1 MTNKIRKVI
10 LLITTILFACH
21 LQVAGKEFFV
31 SEQSIP
37 DFKFIFDKLSQNRI
51 TYNRYN
57 DSIFSI
63 HNHDEWLRFFMTRS
77 QKNHKIYNENEK
89 LLNSIAD
96 YFETDM
102 ADTTKETILPD
113 AAYDSLDKN
122 FFHNY
127 AYALTDPF
135 ITNRV
140 TDILI
145 RNFRKRPERNYE
157 FLRAMS
163 WKGASYYQIWRLNR
177 DNETLKKAYDC
188 IAYVADSAHCHT
200 PEELGLY
207 GYALQNLCLSA
218 WTLNHIQPL
227 KKLQERY
234 EKLEELARNH
244 TADELE
250 VPEKRRQLWINSL
263 KNRDLEI
270 VRGIYLTNP
279 DLIEK
284 EEGDALVKRVLS
296 QYPDTVGLSTT
307 SKLNLIVMKLRMG
320 EIRTRT
326 ALKEAKEIYETS
338 IKPLTRQK
346 ILGEGAFNSL
356 MNHYPNLAFIVDT
369 ARVSVKYK
377 KKCVRMFCED
387 IIRMFRHR
395 KDQQNS
401 TQYNQTLEHVST
413 YPRLIKYL
421 SDEERIGFVMELNVA
436 TQVTTYAHSTHVAR
450 LAEAMMKAII
460 RHQRE
465 LLVGKLGITSKWQV
479 RLHQRQLINF
489 ITRAALCHDIGKNS
503 IVSVVNNDYR
513 QLCDEERRIIRM
525 HPRMGL
531 KYLKISQKLKY
542 YHDTTLGHHKWYNGK
557 GGYPSDFDNTKSPF
571 RFMIDIITLC
581 DCMQAATER
590 VGRNYKQEKSFEKVM
605 EELREGAG
613 TRYNPDLVKLID
625 DIPELYNELERIAIY
640 GWPDIYYE
648 ISLLSRLEIVG
659 AEKARI

>member
-1 MTNKIRKVI
+1 MINKIRKVI

-21 LQVAGKEFFV
+21 LQVAGKELFV
-31 SEQSIP
+31 SKQNIP
-37 DFKFIFDKLSQNRI
+37 DFKYIFDKLSQNRI
-51 TYNRYN
+51 IYNRYN

-63 HNHDEWLRFFMTRS
+63 HNHDEWVRFFMTRS
-77 QKNHKIYNENEK
+77 QKNHKIYQENEK

-113 AAYDSLDKN
+113 AAYDSLN
-122 FFHNY
+122 VHFFRNY

-145 RNFRKRPERNYE
+145 RNFKNRQDQNYY

-163 WKGASYYQIWRLNR
+163 WKGSSYYQIWRLNG

-207 GYALQNLCLSA
+207 GYALQDLCLSA
-218 WTLNHIQPL
+218 WTLHHIQPL

-234 EKLEELARNH
+234 EKLEELARTH
-244 TADELE
+244 TAVELE
-250 VPEKRRQLWINSL
+250 VPETRRQLWINRL
-263 KNRDLEI
+263 KSRDLEI
-270 VRGIYLTNP
+270 VKGIYLTNP
-279 DLIEK
+279 ELTEK
-284 EEGDALVKRVLS
+284 KEGEALVKRVIR
-296 QYPDTVGLSTT
+296 QYPDTVGLSTST
-307 SKLNLIVMKLRMG
+307 KLNLITMKLKMG
-320 EIRTRT
+320 EIRTRA
-326 ALKEAKEIYETS
+326 ALKEAKEIYETQ
-338 IKPLTRQK
+338 IKPLTQQK
-346 ILGEGAFNSL
+346 KLGEGAFYSL
-356 MNHYPNLAFIVDT
+356 MNYYPNLAFIVDT
-369 ARVSVKYK
+369 ARVSTNYK
-377 KKCVRMFCED
+377 KKCVKMFCED

-401 TQYNQTLEHVST
+401 TQYNQTLEDVST
-413 YPRLIKYL
+413 DPRLIKYL
-421 SDEERIGFVMELNVA
+421 NDKERIGFVMELNVA

-479 RLHQRQLINF
+479 RLHQRQLIHF
-489 ITRAALCHDIGKNS
+489 IIHAALCHDIGKNS

-513 QLCDEERRIIRM
+513 QLSDEERRIIRM
-525 HPRMGL
+525 HPRLGL
-531 KYLKISQKLKY
+531 KYLKISKELKY

-605 EELREGAG
+605 GELREGAG

-648 ISLLSRLEIVG
+648 IYKNYMR
-659 AEKARI
+659 

>member
-1 MTNKIRKVI
+1 MINKIRHII
-10 LLITTILFACH
+10 LLTTIILFACH
-21 LQVAGKEFFV
+21 YPVAGKEY
-31 SEQSIP
+31 SASKQTIP

-57 DSIFSI
+57 DSIFRI
-63 HNHDEWLRFFMTRS
+63 HDHDQWVKFFMARS
-77 QKNHKIYNENEK
+77 QKNHQIYHENEK

-96 YFETDM
+96 YFEPDM
-102 ADTTKETILPD
+102 VDTTKECVLPD

-135 ITNRV
+135 ITNRIM
-140 TDILI
+140 DILI
-145 RNFRKRPERNYE
+145 RNLRNRPDRNYY

-163 WKGASYYQIWRLNR
+163 WKGSSHYQIWKLDR
-177 DNETLKKAYDC
+177 DVETLKKAYDC
-188 IAYVADSAHCHT
+188 IAYVADSAHCRT

-207 GYALQNLCLSA
+207 GYALQDLCLSA

-227 KKLQERY
+227 KKLKERY
-234 EKLEELARNH
+234 EKLEILARNH

-250 VPEKRRQLWINSL
+250 VPEKRRQLWINGI

-284 EEGDALVKRVLS
+284 EEGDALVKRVIR
-296 QYPDTVGLSTT
+296 QYPDTVGLSIT
-307 SKLNLIVMKLRMG
+307 SKLNLIVLKVRTG

-326 ALKEAKEIYETS
+326 ALREAEEIYETL
-338 IKPLTRQK
+338 IKPLTKQK
-346 ILGEGAFNSL
+346 VLGVGTFNSL
-356 MNHYPNLAFIVDT
+356 MNHYTNLAFIVDT
-369 ARVSVKYK
+369 ARVSANYK
-377 KKCVRMFCED
+377 KEHVRMFCED

-401 TQYNQTLEHVST
+401 TQYNQTLELVST
-413 YPRLIKYL
+413 NPRLIKYL
-421 SDEERIGFVMELNVA
+421 NDKDRIGFVMELNVA

-450 LAEAMMKAII
+450 LAEALMKGII
-460 RHQRE
+460 RHRKQ

-479 RLHQRQLINF
+479 RLHQSQLIHF

-513 QLCDEERRIIRM
+513 QLSDEERRIIRM
-525 HPRMGL
+525 HPRMGQ
-531 KYLKISQKLKY
+531 KYLKISKELRN

-557 GGYPSDFDNTKSPF
+557 GGYPSDFDNTQSPY

-625 DIPELYNELERIAIY
+625 DVPELYKELEMIAIY

-648 ISLLSRLEIVG
+648 IYKNYMR
-659 AEKARI
+659 

>member
-1 MTNKIRKVI
+1 MINKIRKVI
-10 LLITTILFACH
+10 LLITAILFACH
-21 LQVAGKEFFV
+21 LQVAGKELSV
-31 SEQSIP
+31 SKQSIP
-37 DFKFIFDKLSQNRI
+37 NFKFIFDKLSQNRI
-51 TYNRYN
+51 IYNRYN

-63 HNHDEWLRFFMTRS
+63 HNHDEWVRFFMTRS
-77 QKNHKIYNENEK
+77 RKNHKIYQENEK

-113 AAYDSLDKN
+113 AAYDSLN
-122 FFHNY
+122 VHFFRNY

-145 RNFRKRPERNYE
+145 RNFKNREDQNYY

-163 WKGASYYQIWRLNR
+163 WKGSSYYQIWKLNR

-207 GYALQNLCLSA
+207 GYALQDLCLSA
-218 WTLNHIQPL
+218 WTLHHIQPL

-234 EKLEELARNH
+234 EKLEELARTH
-244 TADELE
+244 TADQLE
-250 VPEKRRQLWINSL
+250 VPETRRQLWINRL
-263 KNRDLEI
+263 KSRDLEI
-270 VRGIYLTNP
+270 VKGIYLTNP
-279 DLIEK
+279 ELTEK
-284 EEGDALVKRVLS
+284 KEGEALVKRVIR
-296 QYPDTVGLSTT
+296 QYPDTVGLSTST
-307 SKLNLIVMKLRMG
+307 KLNLITMKLKMG
-320 EIRTRT
+320 EIRTRA
-326 ALKEAKEIYETS
+326 ALKEAKEIYETQ
-338 IKPLTRQK
+338 IKPLTQQK
-346 ILGEGAFNSL
+346 KLGEGAFYSL
-356 MNHYPNLAFIVDT
+356 MNYYPNLAFIVDI
-369 ARVSVKYK
+369 ARVSTNYK
-377 KKCVRMFCED
+377 KKCVKMFCED

-401 TQYNQTLEHVST
+401 TQYNQTLEDVST
-413 YPRLIKYL
+413 DPRLIKYL
-421 SDEERIGFVMELNVA
+421 NDKERIGFVMELNVA

-479 RLHQRQLINF
+479 RLHQRQLIHF
-489 ITRAALCHDIGKNS
+489 IIHAALCHDIGKNS

-513 QLCDEERRIIRM
+513 QLTDEERRIIRM

-531 KYLKISQKLKY
+531 KYLKISKELKY

-605 EELREGAG
+605 GELREGAG

-625 DIPELYNELERIAIY
+625 DIPELYKELERIAIY

-648 ISLLSRLEIVG
+648 IYKNYMR
-659 AEKARI
+659 

>member
-1 MTNKIRKVI
+1 MINKIRKVI
-10 LLITTILFACH
+10 LLITAILFACH
-21 LQVAGKEFFV
+21 KQVAGKELFV
-31 SEQSIP
+31 SKQNIP
-37 DFKFIFDKLSQNRI
+37 DFKYIFDKLSQNRI
-51 TYNRYN
+51 IYNRYN

-63 HNHDEWLRFFMTRS
+63 HNHDEWIRFFMTRS
-77 QKNHKIYNENEK
+77 RKNHKIYQENEK

-113 AAYDSLDKN
+113 AAYDSLN
-122 FFHNY
+122 VHFFRNY

-145 RNFRKRPERNYE
+145 RNFKNREDQNYY

-163 WKGASYYQIWRLNR
+163 WKGSSYYQIWKLNR

-207 GYALQNLCLSA
+207 GYALQDLCLSA
-218 WTLNHIQPL
+218 WTLHHIQPL

-234 EKLEELARNH
+234 EKLEELARTH
-244 TADELE
+244 TAVELE
-250 VPEKRRQLWINSL
+250 VPETRRQLWINRL
-263 KNRDLEI
+263 KSRDLEI
-270 VRGIYLTNP
+270 VKGIYLTNP
-279 DLIEK
+279 ELTEK
-284 EEGDALVKRVLS
+284 KEGEALVKRVIR
-296 QYPDTVGLSTT
+296 QYPDTVGLSTST
-307 SKLNLIVMKLRMG
+307 KLNLITMKLKMG
-320 EIRTRT
+320 EIRTRA
-326 ALKEAKEIYETS
+326 ALKEAKEIYETQ
-338 IKPLTRQK
+338 IKPLTQQK
-346 ILGEGAFNSL
+346 KLGEGAFYSL
-356 MNHYPNLAFIVDT
+356 MNYYPNLAFIVDT
-369 ARVSVKYK
+369 ARVSTNYK
-377 KKCVRMFCED
+377 KKCVKMFCED

-401 TQYNQTLEHVST
+401 TQYNQTLEDVST
-413 YPRLIKYL
+413 DPRLIKYL
-421 SDEERIGFVMELNVA
+421 NDKERIGFVMELNVA

-465 LLVGKLGITSKWQV
+465 LLVGKLCITSKWQV
-479 RLHQRQLINF
+479 RLHQRQLIHF
-489 ITRAALCHDIGKNS
+489 IIHAALCHDIGKNS

-513 QLCDEERRIIRM
+513 QLTDEERRIIRM
-525 HPRMGL
+525 HPRLGL
-531 KYLKISQKLKY
+531 KYLKISKELKS

-557 GGYPSDFDNTKSPF
+557 GGYPSYFDNTKSPY

-648 ISLLSRLEIVG
+648 IYKNYMR
-659 AEKARI
+659 

>member
-1 MTNKIRKVI
+1 MTNKIRHII
-10 LLITTILFACH
+10 LLTTIILFACH
-21 LQVAGKEFFV
+21 YPVAGKEY
-31 SEQSIP
+31 SASKQTIP

-57 DSIFSI
+57 DSIFRI
-63 HNHDEWLRFFMTRS
+63 HDHDQWVKFFMARS
-77 QKNHKIYNENEK
+77 QKNHQIYHENEK

-96 YFETDM
+96 YFEPDM
-102 ADTTKETILPD
+102 VDTTKECVLPD

-135 ITNRV
+135 ITNRIM
-140 TDILI
+140 DILI
-145 RNFRKRPERNYE
+145 RNLRNRPDRNYY

-163 WKGASYYQIWRLNR
+163 WKGSSHYQIWKLDR
-177 DNETLKKAYDC
+177 DVETLKKAYDC
-188 IAYVADSAHCHT
+188 IAYVADSAHCRT

-207 GYALQNLCLSA
+207 GYALQDLCLSA

-227 KKLQERY
+227 KKLKERY
-234 EKLEELARNH
+234 EKLEILARNH

-250 VPEKRRQLWINSL
+250 VPEKRRQLWINSI

-284 EEGDALVKRVLS
+284 EEGDALVKRVIR
-296 QYPDTVGLSTT
+296 QYPDTVGLSIT
-307 SKLNLIVMKLRMG
+307 SKLNLIVMKVRTG

-326 ALKEAKEIYETS
+326 ALREAEEIYETL
-338 IKPLTRQK
+338 IKPLTKQK
-346 ILGEGAFNSL
+346 VLGVGTFNSL
-356 MNHYPNLAFIVDT
+356 MNHYTNLAFIVDT
-369 ARVSVKYK
+369 ARVSANYK
-377 KKCVRMFCED
+377 KEHVRMFCED

-401 TQYNQTLEHVST
+401 TQYNQTLELVST
-413 YPRLIKYL
+413 NPRLIKYL
-421 SDEERIGFVMELNVA
+421 NDKDRIGFVMELNVA

-450 LAEAMMKAII
+450 LAEALMKGII
-460 RHQRE
+460 RHRKQ

-479 RLHQRQLINF
+479 RLHQSQLIHF

-525 HPRMGL
+525 HPRMGQ
-531 KYLKISQKLKY
+531 KYLKISKELRH

-557 GGYPSDFDNTKSPF
+557 GGYPSDFDNTQSPY

-625 DIPELYNELERIAIY
+625 DIPELYKELERIAIY

-648 ISLLSRLEIVG
+648 IYKNYMR
-659 AEKARI
+659 

>member
-1 MTNKIRKVI
+1 MINKIRKVI

-21 LQVAGKEFFV
+21 LQVAGKELLV
-31 SEQSIP
+31 SKQNIP

-63 HNHDEWLRFFMTRS
+63 HNHDEWIRFFMTRS

-102 ADTTKETILPD
+102 TDTTKETILPD
-113 AAYDSLDKN
+113 AAYDSLN
-122 FFHNY
+122 VHFFRNY

-135 ITNRV
+135 ITNRI

-145 RNFRKRPERNYE
+145 RNFKNRKDQNYF

-163 WKGASYYQIWRLNR
+163 WKGSSYYQIWKLDR

-207 GYALQNLCLSA
+207 GYALQDLCLSA

-227 KKLQERY
+227 KKLLERY

-244 TADELE
+244 TAAQLE
-250 VPEKRRQLWINSL
+250 VPEKRRQLWINRI

-270 VRGIYLTNP
+270 VREIYLP
-279 DLIEK
+279 KPELMEK
-284 EEGDALVKRVLS
+284 KEGDALVKRVIR
-296 QYPDTVGLSTT
+296 QYPDTVGLSIS
-307 SKLNLIVMKLRMG
+307 SKLDLIVMKLRMG

-326 ALKEAKEIYETS
+326 ALKEAKEIYETL
-338 IKPLTRQK
+338 IKPLAQQK
-346 ILGEGAFNSL
+346 VLREGAFNSL
-356 MNHYPNLAFIVDT
+356 MNHYTNLAFIVDT
-369 ARVSVKYK
+369 ARVSASSK
-377 KKCVRMFCED
+377 KKYVMMFCGD

-401 TQYNQTLEHVST
+401 TQYNQALEYVST
-413 YPRLIKYL
+413 NPRLIKYL
-421 SDEERIGFVMELNVA
+421 SDEVRIEFVMELNVA

-460 RHQRE
+460 KHRRE
-465 LLVGKLGITSKWQV
+465 LLVGKLGISSKWQV
-479 RLHQRQLINF
+479 RLHQRQLIHF
-489 ITRAALCHDIGKNS
+489 ITRAALCHDVGKNS

-513 QLCDEERRIIRM
+513 QLSDEERRIIRM
-525 HPRMGL
+525 HPRMGI
-531 KYLKISQKLKY
+531 KYLKISQELKY

-557 GGYPSDFDNTKSPF
+557 GGYPSDFDNTRSPY

-605 EELREGAG
+605 DELREGAG

-648 ISLLSRLEIVG
+648 IYKNYLR
-659 AEKARI
+659 

>member
-1 MTNKIRKVI
+1 MTNKIRHII
-10 LLITTILFACH
+10 LLTTIILFACH
-21 LQVAGKEFFV
+21 YPVAGKEY
-31 SEQSIP
+31 SASKQTIP

-57 DSIFSI
+57 DSIFRI
-63 HNHDEWLRFFMTRS
+63 HDHDQWVKFFMARS
-77 QKNHKIYNENEK
+77 QKNHQIYHENKK
-89 LLNSIAD
+89 LLNSITD
-96 YFETDM
+96 YFKTDM

-113 AAYDSLDKN
+113 AAYDSLN
-122 FFHNY
+122 VHFFRNY
-127 AYALTDPF
+127 AYALSDPF
-135 ITNRV
+135 ITNRI
-140 TDILI
+140 TDFLI
-145 RNFRKRPERNYE
+145 RNFKNRPDQNYYY
-157 FLRAMS
+157 LRAMS
-163 WKGASYYQIWRLNR
+163 WKGSSYYQIWRLNR

-188 IAYVADSAHCHT
+188 IAYVADSAHSHT

-207 GYALQNLCLSA
+207 GYALQDLCLSA

-227 KKLQERY
+227 KKLKERY
-234 EKLEELARNH
+234 EKLEILARNH

-250 VPEKRRQLWINSL
+250 VPEKRRQLWINRI

-279 DLIEK
+279 ELIEK
-284 EEGDALVKRVLS
+284 KEGDALVRRVLS

-307 SKLNLIVMKLRMG
+307 SKLNLIVLRLRMG
-320 EIRTRT
+320 EIQTRT
-326 ALKEAKEIYETS
+326 ALKEAREIYEKS

-346 ILGEGAFNSL
+346 VLGVGAFNSL
-356 MNHYPNLAFIVDT
+356 MNHYTNLAFIVDT
-369 ARVSVKYK
+369 ARVSAKYK
-377 KKCVRMFCED
+377 KECVRMFCED

-401 TQYNQTLEHVST
+401 TQYNQTLEYVST
-413 YPRLIKYL
+413 NPRLIKYL
-421 SDEERIGFVMELNVA
+421 SDKERIGFVLELNVA

-460 RHQRE
+460 RHRRE

-479 RLHQRQLINF
+479 RLHQRQLIHF

-513 QLCDEERRIIRM
+513 QLSDEERRIIRM
-525 HPRMGL
+525 HPRMGQ
-531 KYLKISQKLKY
+531 KYLKISKELRH

-557 GGYPSDFDNTKSPF
+557 GGYPSDFDNTQSPY

-625 DIPELYNELERIAIY
+625 DVPELYKELERIAIY

-648 ISLLSRLEIVG
+648 IYKNYMR
-659 AEKARI
+659 

>member
-1 MTNKIRKVI
+1 MINKIRHII
-10 LLITTILFACH
+10 LLTTIILFACH
-21 LQVAGKEFFV
+21 YPVAGKEY
-31 SEQSIP
+31 SASKQTIP

-57 DSIFSI
+57 DSIFRI
-63 HNHDEWLRFFMTRS
+63 HDHDQWVKFFMARS
-77 QKNHKIYNENEK
+77 QKNHQIYHENEK

-96 YFETDM
+96 YFEPDM
-102 ADTTKETILPD
+102 VDTTKECVLPD

-135 ITNRV
+135 ITNRIM
-140 TDILI
+140 DILI
-145 RNFRKRPERNYE
+145 RNLRNRPDRNYY

-163 WKGASYYQIWRLNR
+163 WKGSSHYQIWKLDR
-177 DNETLKKAYDC
+177 DVETLKKAYDC
-188 IAYVADSAHCHT
+188 IAYVADSAHCRT

-207 GYALQNLCLSA
+207 GYALQDLCLSA

-227 KKLQERY
+227 KKLKERY
-234 EKLEELARNH
+234 EKLEILARNH

-250 VPEKRRQLWINSL
+250 VPEKRRQLWINSI

-284 EEGDALVKRVLS
+284 KEGEALVKRVIR
-296 QYPDTVGLSTT
+296 QYPDTVGLSIT
-307 SKLNLIVMKLRMG
+307 SKLNLIVLKVRTG

-326 ALKEAKEIYETS
+326 ALREAKEIYETL
-338 IKPLTRQK
+338 IKPLTKQK
-346 ILGEGAFNSL
+346 VLGVGTFNSL
-356 MNHYPNLAFIVDT
+356 MNHYTNLAFIVDT
-369 ARVSVKYK
+369 ARVSANYK
-377 KKCVRMFCED
+377 KEHVRMFCED

-401 TQYNQTLEHVST
+401 TQYNQTLELVST
-413 YPRLIKYL
+413 NPRLIKYL
-421 SDEERIGFVMELNVA
+421 NDKDRIGFVMELNVA

-450 LAEAMMKAII
+450 LAEALMKGII
-460 RHQRE
+460 RHRKQ

-479 RLHQRQLINF
+479 RLHQSQLIHF

-513 QLCDEERRIIRM
+513 QLSDEERRIIRM
-525 HPRMGL
+525 HPRMGQ
-531 KYLKISQKLKY
+531 KYLKISKELRH

-557 GGYPSDFDNTKSPF
+557 GGYPSDFDNTQSPY

-648 ISLLSRLEIVG
+648 IYKNYMR
-659 AEKARI
+659 

>member
-1 MTNKIRKVI
+1 MINKTRKI
-10 LLITTILFACH
+10 IILITTILFACH
-21 LQVAGKEFFV
+21 LQVAGKEFLV
-31 SEQSIP
+31 SKQSIP

-57 DSIFSI
+57 DSIFRI
-63 HNHDEWLRFFMTRS
+63 HDHDQWVKFFMARS
-77 QKNHKIYNENEK
+77 QKNHQIYHENVK

-113 AAYDSLDKN
+113 AAYDSLN
-122 FFHNY
+122 VHFFRHY
-127 AYALTDPF
+127 AYALSDPF

-145 RNFRKRPERNYE
+145 RNFKNRPDQNSY

-163 WKGASYYQIWRLNR
+163 WKGASYYLIWKLNR
-177 DNETLKKAYDC
+177 DIETLKKAYDC
-188 IAYVADSAHCHT
+188 IAYVADTAHCHT
-200 PEELGLY
+200 SEELGLY
-207 GYALQNLCLSA
+207 GYALQNLCLST
-218 WTLNHIQPL
+218 WTLHHIQPL
-227 KKLQERY
+227 KKLKERY

-244 TADELE
+244 TAEELK
-250 VPEKRRQLWINSL
+250 VPEKRRQQWINRI
-263 KNRDLEI
+263 KGRDLEI
-270 VRGIYLTNP
+270 VRGIYLINP
-279 DLIEK
+279 ELIDK
-284 EEGDALVKRVLS
+284 AEGEAMVKRVTS
-296 QYPDTVGLSTT
+296 QYPDTVGLSAS
-307 SKLNLIVMKLRMG
+307 SKFNLIVMKLKMG
-320 EIRTRT
+320 EIKTRT
-326 ALKEAKEIYETS
+326 ALKEAKEIYRTQ

-346 ILGEGAFNSL
+346 ALGESAFNSL
-356 MNHYPNLAFIVDT
+356 MNHYTNLAFIVDT
-369 ARVSVKYK
+369 ARVSNNYK
-377 KKCVRMFCED
+377 KKYIRTFCKD

-401 TQYNQTLEHVST
+401 TQYNQTLEYVST

-421 SDEERIGFVMELNVA
+421 SDEERIEFVMELNVA

-460 RHQRE
+460 RHRRE
-465 LLVGKLGITSKWQV
+465 LLVGKLGISSKWQV

-489 ITRAALCHDIGKNS
+489 ITRAALYHDIGKNS

-513 QLCDEERRIIRM
+513 QLTDEERRIIRM

-531 KYLKISQKLKY
+531 KYLKISQELKY

-557 GGYPSDFDNTKSPF
+557 GGYPSDFDNTKSPY

-605 EELREGAG
+605 EELRAGAG

-625 DIPELYNELERIAIY
+625 DIPELYRELKMIAIY

-648 ISLLSRLEIVG
+648 IYKDYMR
-659 AEKARI
+659 

>member
-1 MTNKIRKVI
+1 MTAI
-10 LLITTILFACH
+10 ILFACH
-21 LQVAGKEFFV
+21 HPVAGKEF
-31 SEQSIP
+31 SASKQTIP

-57 DSIFSI
+57 DSIFRI
-63 HNHDEWLRFFMTRS
+63 HDQDEWVRFFMTRS
-77 QKNHKIYNENEK
+77 RNNHKICHENEK

-96 YFETDM
+96 YFKTDM

-113 AAYDSLDKN
+113 AAYDSLN
-122 FFHNY
+122 VHFFRNY
-127 AYALTDPF
+127 AYALSDPF

-145 RNFRKRPERNYE
+145 RNFKNRPDQNYYY
-157 FLRAMS
+157 LRAMS
-163 WKGASYYQIWRLNR
+163 WKGSSYYQIWRLNR

-207 GYALQNLCLSA
+207 GYALQDLCLSA

-227 KKLQERY
+227 KKLKERY

-250 VPEKRRQLWINSL
+250 VPEKRRQQWINRI

-284 EEGDALVKRVLS
+284 EEGDALVKRVIR
-296 QYPDTVGLSTT
+296 QYPDTVGLSIT
-307 SKLNLIVMKLRMG
+307 SKLNLIVLKVRTG

-326 ALKEAKEIYETS
+326 ALREAEEIYETL
-338 IKPLTRQK
+338 IKPLTKQK
-346 ILGEGAFNSL
+346 VLGVGTFNSL
-356 MNHYPNLAFIVDT
+356 MNHYTNLAFIVDT
-369 ARVSVKYK
+369 ARVSANYK
-377 KKCVRMFCED
+377 KEHVRMFCED

-401 TQYNQTLEHVST
+401 TQYNQTLELVST
-413 YPRLIKYL
+413 NPRLIKYL
-421 SDEERIGFVMELNVA
+421 NDKDRIGFVMELNVA

-450 LAEAMMKAII
+450 LAEALMKGII
-460 RHQRE
+460 RHRKQ

-479 RLHQRQLINF
+479 RLHQSQLIHF

-513 QLCDEERRIIRM
+513 QLSDEERRIIRM

-531 KYLKISQKLKY
+531 KYLKISQELRN

-557 GGYPSDFDNTKSPF
+557 GGYPSDFDNTQSPY

-625 DIPELYNELERIAIY
+625 DVPELYKELDMIAIY

-648 ISLLSRLEIVG
+648 IYKNYMR
-659 AEKARI
+659 

>member
-1 MTNKIRKVI
+1 MINKIRHII
-10 LLITTILFACH
+10 LLTTIILFACH
-21 LQVAGKEFFV
+21 YPVAGKEY
-31 SEQSIP
+31 SASKQTIP

-57 DSIFSI
+57 DSIFRI
-63 HNHDEWLRFFMTRS
+63 HDHDQWVKFFMARS
-77 QKNHKIYNENEK
+77 QKNHQIYHENEK

-96 YFETDM
+96 YFEPDM
-102 ADTTKETILPD
+102 VDTTKECVLPD

-135 ITNRV
+135 ITNRIM
-140 TDILI
+140 DILI
-145 RNFRKRPERNYE
+145 RNLRNRPDRNYY

-163 WKGASYYQIWRLNR
+163 WKGSSHYQIWKLDR
-177 DNETLKKAYDC
+177 DVETLKKAYDC

-200 PEELGLY
+200 SEELGLY
-207 GYALQNLCLSA
+207 GYALQDLCLSA

-227 KKLQERY
+227 KKLKERY
-234 EKLEELARNH
+234 EKLEILARNH

-250 VPEKRRQLWINSL
+250 VPEKRRQLWINSI

-284 EEGDALVKRVLS
+284 EEGDALIKRVIR
-296 QYPDTVGLSTT
+296 QYPDTVGLSIT
-307 SKLNLIVMKLRMG
+307 SKLNLIVMKVRTG

-326 ALKEAKEIYETS
+326 ALREAEEIYETL
-338 IKPLTRQK
+338 IKPLTKQK
-346 ILGEGAFNSL
+346 VLGVGTFNSL
-356 MNHYPNLAFIVDT
+356 MNHYTNLAFIVDT
-369 ARVSVKYK
+369 ARVSANYK
-377 KKCVRMFCED
+377 KEHVRMFCED

-401 TQYNQTLEHVST
+401 TQYNQTLELVST
-413 YPRLIKYL
+413 NPRLIKYL
-421 SDEERIGFVMELNVA
+421 NDKDRIGFVMELNVA

-450 LAEAMMKAII
+450 LAESLMKGII
-460 RHQRE
+460 RHRKQ

-479 RLHQRQLINF
+479 RLHQSQLIHF

-513 QLCDEERRIIRM
+513 QLSDEERRIIRM
-525 HPRMGL
+525 HPRMGQ
-531 KYLKISQKLKY
+531 KYLKISKELRH

-557 GGYPSDFDNTKSPF
+557 GGYPSDFDNTQSPY

-625 DIPELYNELERIAIY
+625 DVPELYKELEMIAIY

-648 ISLLSRLEIVG
+648 IYKNYMR
-659 AEKARI
+659 

>member
-1 MTNKIRKVI
+1 MINKIRKVI
-10 LLITTILFACH
+10 LLITAILFACH
-21 LQVAGKEFFV
+21 LQVAGKELFV
-31 SEQSIP
+31 SKQSIP

-51 TYNRYN
+51 IYNRYN

-63 HNHDEWLRFFMTRS
+63 HNHDEWVRFFMTRS
-77 QKNHKIYNENEK
+77 QKNHKIYQENEK

-113 AAYDSLDKN
+113 AAYDSLN
-122 FFHNY
+122 VHFFRNY

-135 ITNRV
+135 ITNRI

-145 RNFRKRPERNYE
+145 RNFKNRQDQNYY

-163 WKGASYYQIWRLNR
+163 WKGSSYYQIWRLNG

-207 GYALQNLCLSA
+207 GYALQDLCLSA
-218 WTLNHIQPL
+218 WTLHHIQPL

-244 TADELE
+244 TADQLE
-250 VPEKRRQLWINSL
+250 VPEKRRQLWINRI

-279 DLIEK
+279 ELIEK
-284 EEGDALVKRVLS
+284 KEGDALVRRVIR
-296 QYPDTVGLSTT
+296 QYPDTVGLSTST
-307 SKLNLIVMKLRMG
+307 KLNLIVLKLKMG
-320 EIRTRT
+320 EIQTRT
-326 ALKEAKEIYETS
+326 ALKEARGIYETLV
-338 IKPLTRQK
+338 KPLTRQK
-346 ILGEGAFNSL
+346 VLGVNAFNSL
-356 MNHYPNLAFIVDT
+356 MSHYTDLAFIVDT
-369 ARVSVKYK
+369 ARVSANCKKEYVK
-377 KKCVRMFCED
+377 MFCED

-395 KDQQNS
+395 KDQQTS
-401 TQYNQTLEHVST
+401 TQYNQTLENVST
-413 YPRLIKYL
+413 NPRLIKYL
-421 SDEERIGFVMELNVA
+421 NDKERIGFVMELNVA

-479 RLHQRQLINF
+479 RLHQRQLIHF
-489 ITRAALCHDIGKNS
+489 IIHAALCHDIGKNS

-513 QLCDEERRIIRM
+513 QLSDEERRIIRM

-542 YHDTTLGHHKWYNGK
+542 YH
-557 GGYPSDFDNTKSPF
+557 
-571 RFMIDIITLC
+571 
-581 DCMQAATER
+581 
-590 VGRNYKQEKSFEKVM
+590 
-605 EELREGAG
+605 AG
-613 TRYNPDLVKLID
+613 T
-625 DIPELYNELERIAIY
+625 
-640 GWPDIYYE
+640 
-648 ISLLSRLEIVG
+648 S
-659 AEKARI
+659 

>member
-1 MTNKIRKVI
+1 MINKIRKII
-10 LLITTILFACH
+10 LLTTIILFACH
-21 LQVAGKEFFV
+21 HPVAGKEY
-31 SEQSIP
+31 SASKQTIP

-51 TYNRYN
+51 TYNLYN
-57 DSIFSI
+57 DSIFRI
-63 HNHDEWLRFFMTRS
+63 HDHDQWVKFFMARS
-77 QKNHKIYNENEK
+77 QKNHQIYHENER
-89 LLNSIAD
+89 LLNSMAD

-135 ITNRV
+135 ITNKV

-145 RNFRKRPERNYE
+145 RNFRKRPDRNYE

-163 WKGASYYQIWRLNR
+163 WKGSSYYQIWRLDR
-177 DNETLKKAYDC
+177 DDETLKKAYDC

-200 PEELGLY
+200 SEELGLY
-207 GYALQNLCLSA
+207 GYALQDLCLSA
-218 WTLNHIQPL
+218 WTLHHIQPL
-227 KKLQERY
+227 KKLKERY
-234 EKLEELARNH
+234 EKLGELARNH

-250 VPEKRRQLWINSL
+250 VPERRRQQWINRI
-263 KNRDLEI
+263 KDRDLEI

-284 EEGDALVKRVLS
+284 KEGEALVKRVIK
-296 QYPDTVGLSTT
+296 QYPDTVGLSIT
-307 SKLNLIVMKLRMG
+307 SKLNLIVMKVRTG
-320 EIRTRT
+320 EIQTRT
-326 ALKEAKEIYETS
+326 ALREAKEIYETL
-338 IKPLTRQK
+338 IKPLTKQK
-346 ILGEGAFNSL
+346 VLGEGTFNSL
-356 MNHYPNLAFIVDT
+356 MNHYTNLAFIVDT
-369 ARVSVKYK
+369 ARVSANYK
-377 KKCVRMFCED
+377 KEHVKMFCED

-401 TQYNQTLEHVST
+401 TQYNQTLELVST
-413 YPRLIKYL
+413 NPRLIKYL
-421 SDEERIGFVMELNVA
+421 SDKDRIGFVMELNVA

-450 LAEAMMKAII
+450 LAESLMKGII
-460 RHQRE
+460 KHRKQ

-479 RLHQRQLINF
+479 KLHQSQLINF
-489 ITRAALCHDIGKNS
+489 ITQAALCHDIGKNS

-513 QLCDEERRIIRM
+513 QLSDEERRIIRM

-531 KYLKISQKLKY
+531 KYLKISKELRY

-557 GGYPSDFDNTKSPF
+557 GGYPSDFDNTQSPY

-590 VGRNYKQEKSFEKVM
+590 VGRNYRQEKSFEKVM
-605 EELREGAG
+605 GELREGAG

-625 DIPELYNELERIAIY
+625 DVPELYKELEMIAIY

-648 ISLLSRLEIVG
+648 IYKNYMR
-659 AEKARI
+659 

>member
-1 MTNKIRKVI
+1 MINKIRHII
-10 LLITTILFACH
+10 LLTTIILFACH
-21 LQVAGKEFFV
+21 YPVAGKEY
-31 SEQSIP
+31 SASKQTIP

-57 DSIFSI
+57 DSIFRI
-63 HNHDEWLRFFMTRS
+63 HDHDQWVKFFMARS
-77 QKNHKIYNENEK
+77 QKNHQIYHENER

-96 YFETDM
+96 YFEPDM
-102 ADTTKETILPD
+102 VDTTKECVLPD

-135 ITNRV
+135 ITNRIM
-140 TDILI
+140 DILI
-145 RNFRKRPERNYE
+145 RNLRNRPDRNYY

-163 WKGASYYQIWRLNR
+163 WKGSSHYQIWKLDR
-177 DNETLKKAYDC
+177 DVETLKKAYDC

-207 GYALQNLCLSA
+207 GYALQDLCLST
-218 WTLNHIQPL
+218 WTLHHIQPL
-227 KKLQERY
+227 KKLKERY

-250 VPEKRRQLWINSL
+250 VPEKRRQLWINSI

-284 EEGDALVKRVLS
+284 EEGDALVKRVIR
-296 QYPDTVGLSTT
+296 QYPDTVGLSIT
-307 SKLNLIVMKLRMG
+307 SKLNLIVMKVRTG

-326 ALKEAKEIYETS
+326 ALREAKEIYETL
-338 IKPLTRQK
+338 IKPLTKQEV
-346 ILGEGAFNSL
+346 LGVGTFNSL
-356 MNHYPNLAFIVDT
+356 MNHYTNLAFIVDT
-369 ARVSVKYK
+369 ARVSANYK
-377 KKCVRMFCED
+377 KEHVRMFCED

-401 TQYNQTLEHVST
+401 TQYNQTLELVST
-413 YPRLIKYL
+413 NPRLIKYL
-421 SDEERIGFVMELNVA
+421 NDKDRIGFVMELNVA

-450 LAEAMMKAII
+450 LAEALMKGII
-460 RHQRE
+460 RHRKQ

-479 RLHQRQLINF
+479 RLHQSQLIHF

-513 QLCDEERRIIRM
+513 QLSDEERRIIRM
-525 HPRMGL
+525 HPRMGQ
-531 KYLKISQKLKY
+531 KYLKISKELRY

-557 GGYPSDFDNTKSPF
+557 GGYPSDFDNTQSPY

-625 DIPELYNELERIAIY
+625 DVPELYKELEMIAIY

-648 ISLLSRLEIVG
+648 IYKNYMR
-659 AEKARI
+659 

>member
-1 MTNKIRKVI
+1 M
-10 LLITTILFACH
+10 
-21 LQVAGKEFFV
+21 
-31 SEQSIP
+31 
-37 DFKFIFDKLSQNRI
+37 
-51 TYNRYN
+51 
-57 DSIFSI
+57 
-63 HNHDEWLRFFMTRS
+63 
-77 QKNHKIYNENEK
+77 
-89 LLNSIAD
+89 
-96 YFETDM
+96 
-102 ADTTKETILPD
+102 
-113 AAYDSLDKN
+113 
-122 FFHNY
+122 
-127 AYALTDPF
+127 
-135 ITNRV
+135 
-140 TDILI
+140 
-145 RNFRKRPERNYE
+145 
-157 FLRAMS
+157 
-163 WKGASYYQIWRLNR
+163 
-177 DNETLKKAYDC
+177 KKAYDC

-356 MNHYPNLAFIVDT
+356 MNHYPNMAFIVDT

-613 TRYNPDLVKLID
+613 TRYNPDLLKLID

-648 ISLLSRLEIVG
+648 IYKNYMR
-659 AEKARI
+659 

>member
-1 MTNKIRKVI
+1 MINKIRKVI
-10 LLITTILFACH
+10 LLITAILFACH
-21 LQVAGKEFFV
+21 LQVAGKELSV
-31 SEQSIP
+31 SKQSIP
-37 DFKFIFDKLSQNRI
+37 NFKFIFDKLSQNRI
-51 TYNRYN
+51 IYNRYN

-63 HNHDEWLRFFMTRS
+63 HNHDEWIRFFMTRS
-77 QKNHKIYNENEK
+77 RKNHKIYQENEK

-96 YFETDM
+96 YFKTDM

-113 AAYDSLDKN
+113 AAYDSLN
-122 FFHNY
+122 VHFFRNY

-135 ITNRV
+135 ITNRI

-145 RNFRKRPERNYE
+145 RNFKNREDQNYY

-163 WKGASYYQIWRLNR
+163 WKGSSYYQIWKLNR

-207 GYALQNLCLSA
+207 GYALQDLCLSA
-218 WTLNHIQPL
+218 WTLHHIQPL

-234 EKLEELARNH
+234 EKLEELARTH
-244 TADELE
+244 TAVELE
-250 VPEKRRQLWINSL
+250 VPETRRLLWINRL
-263 KNRDLEI
+263 KSRDLEI
-270 VRGIYLTNP
+270 VKGIYLTNP
-279 DLIEK
+279 ELTEK
-284 EEGDALVKRVLS
+284 KEGEALVKRVIR
-296 QYPDTVGLSTT
+296 QYPDTVGLSTST
-307 SKLNLIVMKLRMG
+307 KLNLITMKLKMG
-320 EIRTRT
+320 EIRTRA
-326 ALKEAKEIYETS
+326 ALKEAKEIYETQ
-338 IKPLTRQK
+338 IKPLTQQK
-346 ILGEGAFNSL
+346 KLGEGAFYSL
-356 MNHYPNLAFIVDT
+356 MNYYPNLAFIVDT
-369 ARVSVKYK
+369 ARVSTNYK
-377 KKCVRMFCED
+377 KKCVKMFCED

-401 TQYNQTLEHVST
+401 TQYNQTLEDVST
-413 YPRLIKYL
+413 DPRLIKYL
-421 SDEERIGFVMELNVA
+421 NDKERIGFVMELNVA

-460 RHQRE
+460 SHQRE

-613 TRYNPDLVKLID
+613 TRYNPDLLKLID

-648 ISLLSRLEIVG
+648 IYKNYMR
-659 AEKARI
+659 

>member
-1 MTNKIRKVI
+1 MINKIRKVI
-10 LLITTILFACH
+10 LLITAILFACH

-63 HNHDEWLRFFMTRS
+63 HNHDEWIRFFMTRS

-102 ADTTKETILPD
+102 TDTTKENILPD
-113 AAYDSLDKN
+113 AAYDSLN
-122 FFHNY
+122 VHFFRNY

-145 RNFRKRPERNYE
+145 RNFKNRQDQNYYC
-157 FLRAMS
+157 LRAMS
-163 WKGASYYQIWRLNR
+163 WKGASYYQIWKLNR

-207 GYALQNLCLSA
+207 GYALQNLCLSE
-218 WTLNHIQPL
+218 WTLHHIQPL

-234 EKLEELARNH
+234 EKLEVLARNH
-244 TADELE
+244 TADQLE
-250 VPEKRRQLWINSL
+250 VPETRRQLWINRI
-263 KNRDLEI
+263 KDRDLEI

-279 DLIEK
+279 ELIEK
-284 EEGDALVKRVLS
+284 KEGDDLVKRVIK
-296 QYPDTVGLSTT
+296 QYPDTVGLSIS
-307 SKLNLIVMKLRMG
+307 SKLNLIVMKLRIG
-320 EIRTRT
+320 EIQTRT
-326 ALKEAKEIYETS
+326 ALKEAREIYEKS

-346 ILGEGAFNSL
+346 VLGVGAFNSL
-356 MNHYPNLAFIVDT
+356 MNHYTNLAFIVD
-369 ARVSVKYK
+369 
-377 KKCVRMFCED
+377 
-387 IIRMFRHR
+387 
-395 KDQQNS
+395 
-401 TQYNQTLEHVST
+401 
-413 YPRLIKYL
+413 
-421 SDEERIGFVMELNVA
+421 
-436 TQVTTYAHSTHVAR
+436 TTYAHSTHVAR

-460 RHQRE
+460 RHRRE
-465 LLVGKLGITSKWQV
+465 LLVGKLGINSKWQV
-479 RLHQRQLINF
+479 RLHQRQLITF

-513 QLCDEERRIIRM
+513 QLSDEERRIIRM

-557 GGYPSDFDNTKSPF
+557 GGYPSDFDNTKSPY

-648 ISLLSRLEIVG
+648 IYKNYMR
-659 AEKARI
+659 

>member
-1 MTNKIRKVI
+1 MINKIRKII
-10 LLITTILFACH
+10 LLTTIILFACH
-21 LQVAGKEFFV
+21 YPVAGKEY
-31 SEQSIP
+31 SASKQTIP

-57 DSIFSI
+57 DSIFRI
-63 HNHDEWLRFFMTRS
+63 HDHDQWVKFFMARS
-77 QKNHKIYNENEK
+77 QKNHQIYHENEK

-96 YFETDM
+96 YFEPDM
-102 ADTTKETILPD
+102 VDTTKECVLPD

-122 FFHNY
+122 FFRNY

-135 ITNRV
+135 ITNRIM
-140 TDILI
+140 DILI
-145 RNFRKRPERNYE
+145 RNLRNRPDRNYY

-163 WKGASYYQIWRLNR
+163 WKGSSNYQIWKLDR
-177 DNETLKKAYDC
+177 DVETLKKAYNC
-188 IAYVADSAHCHT
+188 IAYVADSAHCRT
-200 PEELGLY
+200 PEELGLH
-207 GYALQNLCLSA
+207 GYALQDLCLSA

-227 KKLQERY
+227 KKLKERY
-234 EKLEELARNH
+234 EKLEILARNH

-250 VPEKRRQLWINSL
+250 VPEKRRQLWINSI

-284 EEGDALVKRVLS
+284 KEGEALVKRVIR
-296 QYPDTVGLSTT
+296 QYPDTVGLSIT
-307 SKLNLIVMKLRMG
+307 SKLNLIVLKVRTG

-326 ALKEAKEIYETS
+326 ALREAKEIYETL
-338 IKPLTRQK
+338 IKPLTKQK
-346 ILGEGAFNSL
+346 VLGVGTFNSL
-356 MNHYPNLAFIVDT
+356 MNHYTNLAFIVDT
-369 ARVSVKYK
+369 ARVSANYK
-377 KKCVRMFCED
+377 KEHVRMFCED

-401 TQYNQTLEHVST
+401 TQYNQTLELVST
-413 YPRLIKYL
+413 NPRLIKYL
-421 SDEERIGFVMELNVA
+421 NDKDRIGFVMELNVA

-450 LAEAMMKAII
+450 LAEALMKGII
-460 RHQRE
+460 RYRKQ

-479 RLHQRQLINF
+479 RLHQSQLIHF

-513 QLCDEERRIIRM
+513 QLSDEERRIIRM
-525 HPRMGL
+525 HPRMGQ
-531 KYLKISQKLKY
+531 KYLKISKELRH

-557 GGYPSDFDNTKSPF
+557 GGYPSDFDNTQSPY

-625 DIPELYNELERIAIY
+625 DVPELYKELEMIAIY

-648 ISLLSRLEIVG
+648 IYKNYMR
-659 AEKARI
+659 

>member
-1 MTNKIRKVI
+1 MINKIRKII
-10 LLITTILFACH
+10 LLTAIILFACH
-21 LQVAGKEFFV
+21 HPVAGKEF
-31 SEQSIP
+31 SASKQTIP
-37 DFKFIFDKLSQNRI
+37 DFKFIFEKLSQNRI
-51 TYNRYN
+51 TYNRLN
-57 DSIFSI
+57 DSIFRI
-63 HNHDEWLRFFMTRS
+63 HDHDQWVKFFMARS
-77 QKNHKIYNENEK
+77 NKNHQIYHENER

-102 ADTTKETILPD
+102 VDTTRESILPN

-145 RNFRKRPERNYE
+145 RNFKKRPDRNYE

-163 WKGASYYQIWRLNR
+163 WKGSAYYQIWKLNR

-207 GYALQNLCLSA
+207 GYALQDLCLSA
-218 WTLNHIQPL
+218 WTLHYIQPL

-234 EKLEELARNH
+234 EKLEILAKNH
-244 TADELE
+244 TAAELE
-250 VPEKRRQLWINSL
+250 VPEERRQQWLNRI

-279 DLIEK
+279 DLIDK
-284 EEGDALVKRVLS
+284 TEGDALVKRVIR

-307 SKLNLIVMKLRMG
+307 SKLNLIVLKVRMG

-326 ALKEAKEIYETS
+326 ALREAVEIYETL
-338 IKPLTRQK
+338 IKPLTKQK
-346 ILGEGAFNSL
+346 VLEVGSFNTL
-356 MNHYPNLAFIVDT
+356 MNHYTNLAFIVDT
-369 ARVSVKYK
+369 ASVSANYK
-377 KKCVRMFCED
+377 KEHVKMFCED

-401 TQYNQTLEHVST
+401 TEYNQTLEQVST
-413 YPRLIKYL
+413 NPRLIKYL
-421 SDEERIGFVMELNVA
+421 NDKDRIGFVMELNVA

-450 LAEAMMKAII
+450 LAEALMKGII
-460 RHQRE
+460 KHRRE
-465 LLVGKLGITSKWQV
+465 LLVGKLGITSKWLV
-479 RLHQRQLINF
+479 RLHQSQLIHF
-489 ITRAALCHDIGKNS
+489 ITQAALVHDVGKNS
-503 IVSVVNNDYR
+503 IVSVVHNDYR
-513 QLCDEERRIIRM
+513 PLTEEERRIIRM

-531 KYLKISQKLKY
+531 KYLKISQELRN

-557 GGYPSDFDNTKSPF
+557 GGYPSDFDNTQSPY

-605 EELREGAG
+605 EELRKGAG

-625 DIPELYNELERIAIY
+625 DVPELYKELEMIAIY

-648 ISLLSRLEIVG
+648 IYKNYMR
-659 AEKARI
+659 

>member
-1 MTNKIRKVI
+1 MTNKIRHII
-10 LLITTILFACH
+10 LLTTIILFACH
-21 LQVAGKEFFV
+21 YPVAGKEY
-31 SEQSIP
+31 SASKQTIP

-57 DSIFSI
+57 DSIFRI
-63 HNHDEWLRFFMTRS
+63 HDHDQWVKFFMARS
-77 QKNHKIYNENEK
+77 QKNHQIYHENEK

-96 YFETDM
+96 YFEPDM
-102 ADTTKETILPD
+102 VDTTKECVLPD

-135 ITNRV
+135 ITNRIM
-140 TDILI
+140 DILI
-145 RNFRKRPERNYE
+145 RNLRNRPDRNYY

-163 WKGASYYQIWRLNR
+163 WKGSSHYQIWKLDR
-177 DNETLKKAYDC
+177 DVETLKKAYDC

-200 PEELGLY
+200 SEELGLY
-207 GYALQNLCLSA
+207 GYALQDLCLSA

-227 KKLQERY
+227 KKLKERY
-234 EKLEELARNH
+234 EKLEILARNH

-250 VPEKRRQLWINSL
+250 VPEKRRQLWINSI

-284 EEGDALVKRVLS
+284 KEGEALVKRVIR
-296 QYPDTVGLSTT
+296 QYPDTVGLSIT
-307 SKLNLIVMKLRMG
+307 SKLNLIVLKVRTG

-326 ALKEAKEIYETS
+326 ALREAEEIYETL
-338 IKPLTRQK
+338 IKPLTKQK
-346 ILGEGAFNSL
+346 VLGVGTFNSL
-356 MNHYPNLAFIVDT
+356 MNHYTNLAFIVDT
-369 ARVSVKYK
+369 ARVSANYK
-377 KKCVRMFCED
+377 KEHVRMFCED

-401 TQYNQTLEHVST
+401 TQYNQTLELVST
-413 YPRLIKYL
+413 NPRLIKYL
-421 SDEERIGFVMELNVA
+421 NDKDRIGFVMELNVA

-450 LAEAMMKAII
+450 LAESLMKGII
-460 RHQRE
+460 RHRKQ

-479 RLHQRQLINF
+479 RLHQSQLIHF

-513 QLCDEERRIIRM
+513 QLSDEERRIIRM
-525 HPRMGL
+525 HPRMGQ
-531 KYLKISQKLKY
+531 KYLKISKELRH

-557 GGYPSDFDNTKSPF
+557 GGYPSDFDNTQSPY

-625 DIPELYNELERIAIY
+625 DVPELYKELEMIAIY

-648 ISLLSRLEIVG
+648 IYKNYMR
-659 AEKARI
+659 

>member
-1 MTNKIRKVI
+1 MINKIRKVI

-21 LQVAGKEFFV
+21 LQVAGKELFV
-31 SEQSIP
+31 SKQNIP
-37 DFKFIFDKLSQNRI
+37 DFKYIFDKLSQNRI
-51 TYNRYN
+51 IYNRYN

-63 HNHDEWLRFFMTRS
+63 HNHDEWVRFFMTRS
-77 QKNHKIYNENEK
+77 QKNHKIYQENEK

-113 AAYDSLDKN
+113 AAYDSLN
-122 FFHNY
+122 VHFFRNY

-145 RNFRKRPERNYE
+145 RNFKNREDQNYY

-163 WKGASYYQIWRLNR
+163 WKGSSYYLIWKLNR
-177 DNETLKKAYDC
+177 DNVTLKKAYDC

-207 GYALQNLCLSA
+207 GYALQDLCLSA
-218 WTLNHIQPL
+218 WTLHHIQPL

-234 EKLEELARNH
+234 EKLEELARTH
-244 TADELE
+244 TAVELE
-250 VPEKRRQLWINSL
+250 VPETRRQLWINRL
-263 KNRDLEI
+263 KSRDLEI
-270 VRGIYLTNP
+270 VKGIYLTNP
-279 DLIEK
+279 ELTEK
-284 EEGDALVKRVLS
+284 KEGEALVKRVIR
-296 QYPDTVGLSTT
+296 QYPDTVGLSTST
-307 SKLNLIVMKLRMG
+307 KLYLITMKLKMG
-320 EIRTRT
+320 EIRTRA
-326 ALKEAKEIYETS
+326 ALKEAKEIYETQ
-338 IKPLTRQK
+338 IKPLTQQK
-346 ILGEGAFNSL
+346 KLGEGAFYSL
-356 MNHYPNLAFIVDT
+356 MNYYPNLAFIVDT
-369 ARVSVKYK
+369 ARVSTNYK
-377 KKCVRMFCED
+377 KKCVKMFCED

-401 TQYNQTLEHVST
+401 TQYNQTLEDVST
-413 YPRLIKYL
+413 DPRLIKYL
-421 SDEERIGFVMELNVA
+421 NDKERIGFVMELNVA

-479 RLHQRQLINF
+479 RLHQRQLIHF
-489 ITRAALCHDIGKNS
+489 IIHAALCHDIGKNS

-513 QLCDEERRIIRM
+513 QLSDEERRIIRM

-605 EELREGAG
+605 GELREGAG

-625 DIPELYNELERIAIY
+625 DIPELYKELERIAIY

-648 ISLLSRLEIVG
+648 IYKNYMR
-659 AEKARI
+659 

>member
-1 MTNKIRKVI
+1 MINKIRKVI

-21 LQVAGKEFFV
+21 LQVAGKELFV
-31 SEQSIP
+31 SKQNIP

-63 HNHDEWLRFFMTRS
+63 HNHDEWIRFFMTRS

-102 ADTTKETILPD
+102 TDTTKENILPD
-113 AAYDSLDKN
+113 AAYDSLN
-122 FFHNY
+122 VHFFRNY

-145 RNFRKRPERNYE
+145 RNFKNRQDQNYYC
-157 FLRAMS
+157 LRAMS
-163 WKGASYYQIWRLNR
+163 WKGASYYQIWKLNR

-207 GYALQNLCLSA
+207 GYALQNLCLSE
-218 WTLNHIQPL
+218 WTLHHIQPL

-234 EKLEELARNH
+234 EKLEVLARNH
-244 TADELE
+244 TADQLE
-250 VPEKRRQLWINSL
+250 VPETRRQLWINRI
-263 KNRDLEI
+263 KDRDLEI

-279 DLIEK
+279 ELIEK
-284 EEGDALVKRVLS
+284 KEGDDLVKRVIK
-296 QYPDTVGLSTT
+296 QYPDTVGLSIS
-307 SKLNLIVMKLRMG
+307 SKLNLIVMKLRIG
-320 EIRTRT
+320 EIQTRT
-326 ALKEAKEIYETS
+326 ALKEAREIYEKS

-346 ILGEGAFNSL
+346 VLGVGAFNSL
-356 MNHYPNLAFIVDT
+356 MNHYTNLAFIVDT
-369 ARVSVKYK
+369 ARVSAKYK
-377 KKCVRMFCED
+377 KECVRMFCED

-460 RHQRE
+460 KHRRE
-465 LLVGKLGITSKWQV
+465 LLVGKLGISSKWQV
-479 RLHQRQLINF
+479 RLHQRQLITF
-489 ITRAALCHDIGKNS
+489 ITHAALCHDIGKNS

-513 QLCDEERRIIRM
+513 QLTDEERRIIRM
-525 HPRMGL
+525 HPRLGL
-531 KYLKISQKLKY
+531 KYLKISKELKS

-557 GGYPSDFDNTKSPF
+557 GGYPSYFDNTKSPY

-625 DIPELYNELERIAIY
+625 DIPELYKELERIAIY

-648 ISLLSRLEIVG
+648 IYKNYMR
-659 AEKARI
+659 

>member
-1 MTNKIRKVI
+1 MINKIRKVI

-63 HNHDEWLRFFMTRS
+63 HNHDEWIRFFMTRS

-89 LLNSIAD
+89 LLNSIVD
-96 YFETDM
+96 YFKTDM
-102 ADTTKETILPD
+102 ADTTKEIILPD

-207 GYALQNLCLSA
+207 GYALQNLCLSE
-218 WTLNHIQPL
+218 WTLHHIQPL

-234 EKLEELARNH
+234 EKLEVLARNH
-244 TADELE
+244 TADQLE
-250 VPEKRRQLWINSL
+250 VPETRRQLWINRIE
-263 KNRDLEI
+263 NRDLEI

-279 DLIEK
+279 ELIEK
-284 EEGDALVKRVLS
+284 KEGDDLVKRVIR
-296 QYPDTVGLSTT
+296 QYPDTVGLSIS
-307 SKLNLIVMKLRMG
+307 SKLNLIVMKLRIG
-320 EIRTRT
+320 EIQTRT
-326 ALKEAKEIYETS
+326 ALKEAREIYEKS

-346 ILGEGAFNSL
+346 VLGVGAFNSL
-356 MNHYPNLAFIVDT
+356 MNHYTNLAFIVDT

-460 RHQRE
+460 RHRRE
-465 LLVGKLGITSKWQV
+465 LLVGKLGINSKWQV

-557 GGYPSDFDNTKSPF
+557 GGYPSDFDNTQSPY

-605 EELREGAG
+605 GELREGAG

-648 ISLLSRLEIVG
+648 IYKNYMR
-659 AEKARI
+659 

>member
-1 MTNKIRKVI
+1 MISKIRHII
-10 LLITTILFACH
+10 LLTTIILFACH
-21 LQVAGKEFFV
+21 YPVAGKEY
-31 SEQSIP
+31 SASKQTIP
-37 DFKFIFDKLSQNRI
+37 DFKFIFEKLSQNRI

-57 DSIFSI
+57 DSIFRI
-63 HNHDEWLRFFMTRS
+63 HDHDQWVKFFMARS
-77 QKNHKIYNENEK
+77 QKNHQIYHENEK

-102 ADTTKETILPD
+102 ADTTKETNLPD

-127 AYALTDPF
+127 AYALSDPF

-163 WKGASYYQIWRLNR
+163 WKGSSHYQIWKLDR
-177 DNETLKKAYDC
+177 DVETLKKAYDC

-200 PEELGLY
+200 SEELGLY
-207 GYALQNLCLSA
+207 GYALQDLCLSA

-227 KKLQERY
+227 KKLKERY
-234 EKLEELARNH
+234 EKLEILARNH

-250 VPEKRRQLWINSL
+250 VPEKRRQLWINSI

-284 EEGDALVKRVLS
+284 KEGEALVKRVIR
-296 QYPDTVGLSTT
+296 QYPDTVGLSIT
-307 SKLNLIVMKLRMG
+307 SKLNLIVMKVRTG

-326 ALKEAKEIYETS
+326 ALREAEEIYETL
-338 IKPLTRQK
+338 IKPLTKQK
-346 ILGEGAFNSL
+346 VLGVGTFNSL
-356 MNHYPNLAFIVDT
+356 MNHYTNLAFIVDT
-369 ARVSVKYK
+369 ARVSANYK
-377 KKCVRMFCED
+377 KEHVRMFCED

-401 TQYNQTLEHVST
+401 TQYNQMVELVST
-413 YPRLIKYL
+413 NPRLIKYL
-421 SDEERIGFVMELNVA
+421 SDKDRIGFVMELNVA

-450 LAEAMMKAII
+450 LAEALMKGII
-460 RHQRE
+460 RHRKQ

-479 RLHQRQLINF
+479 RLHQSQLIHF

-513 QLCDEERRIIRM
+513 QLSDEERRIIRM
-525 HPRMGL
+525 HPPMGL
-531 KYLKISQKLKY
+531 KYLKISKELRL

-557 GGYPSDFDNTKSPF
+557 GGYPSDFDNTQSPY
-571 RFMIDIITLC
+571 RFMIDIVTLC

-590 VGRNYKQEKSFEKVM
+590 VGRNYRQEKSFEKVM
-605 EELREGAG
+605 GELREGAG

-625 DIPELYNELERIAIY
+625 DVPELYKELEMIAIY

-648 ISLLSRLEIVG
+648 IYKNYMR
-659 AEKARI
+659 

>member
-1 MTNKIRKVI
+1 MINKIRKVI
-10 LLITTILFACH
+10 LLITIILFACH
-21 LQVAGKEFFV
+21 LQVAGKELFV
-31 SEQSIP
+31 SKQSIP
-37 DFKFIFDKLSQNRI
+37 DFKYIFDKLSQNRI
-51 TYNRYN
+51 IYNRYN

-63 HNHDEWLRFFMTRS
+63 HNHDEWIRFFMTRS
-77 QKNHKIYNENEK
+77 RKNHKIYQENEK

-96 YFETDM
+96 YFKTDM

-113 AAYDSLDKN
+113 AAYDSLN
-122 FFHNY
+122 VHFFRNY

-135 ITNRV
+135 ITNRI

-145 RNFRKRPERNYE
+145 RNFKNRQDQNYY

-163 WKGASYYQIWRLNR
+163 WKGSSYYQIWKLNR

-207 GYALQNLCLSA
+207 GYALQNLCLSE
-218 WTLNHIQPL
+218 WTLHHIQPL

-234 EKLEELARNH
+234 EKLEVLARNH
-244 TADELE
+244 TADQLE
-250 VPEKRRQLWINSL
+250 VPETRRQLWINRI
-263 KNRDLEI
+263 KDRDLEI

-279 DLIEK
+279 ELIEK
-284 EEGDALVKRVLS
+284 KEGDALVKRVIR

-346 ILGEGAFNSL
+346 KLGEDAFNSL
-356 MNHYPNLAFIVDT
+356 MNHYTNLAFIVDT
-369 ARVSVKYK
+369 ARVSAKYK

-401 TQYNQTLEHVST
+401 TQYNQVLEHVST
-413 YPRLIKYL
+413 NPRLIKYL
-421 SDEERIGFVMELNVA
+421 SDKERIGFVLELNVA

-460 RHQRE
+460 KHRRE
-465 LLVGKLGITSKWQV
+465 LLVGKLGISSKWQV
-479 RLHQRQLINF
+479 RLHQRQLIHF
-489 ITRAALCHDIGKNS
+489 IIHAALCHDIGKNS

-513 QLCDEERRIIRM
+513 QLTDEERSIIRM
-525 HPRMGL
+525 HPRLGL
-531 KYLKISQKLKY
+531 KYLKISKELKS

-557 GGYPSDFDNTKSPF
+557 GGYPSYFDNTKSPY

-605 EELREGAG
+605 EELRKGAG

-625 DIPELYNELERIAIY
+625 DIPELYKELERIAIY
-640 GWPDIYYE
+640 GWPNIYYE
-648 ISLLSRLEIVG
+648 IYKNYMR
-659 AEKARI
+659 

>member
-1 MTNKIRKVI
+1 MINKTRHII
-10 LLITTILFACH
+10 LLTTIILFACH
-21 LQVAGKEFFV
+21 YPVAGKEY
-31 SEQSIP
+31 SASKQTIP

-57 DSIFSI
+57 DSIFRI
-63 HNHDEWLRFFMTRS
+63 HDHDQWVKFFMARS
-77 QKNHKIYNENEK
+77 QKNHQIYHENEK

-96 YFETDM
+96 YFEPDM
-102 ADTTKETILPD
+102 VDTTKECVLPD

-135 ITNRV
+135 ITNRIM
-140 TDILI
+140 DILI
-145 RNFRKRPERNYE
+145 RNLRNRPDRNYY

-163 WKGASYYQIWRLNR
+163 WKGSSHYQIWKLDR
-177 DNETLKKAYDC
+177 DVETLKKAYDC
-188 IAYVADSAHCHT
+188 IAYVADSAHCRT

-207 GYALQNLCLSA
+207 GYALQDLCLSA

-227 KKLQERY
+227 KKLKERY
-234 EKLEELARNH
+234 EKLEILARNH

-250 VPEKRRQLWINSL
+250 VPEKRRQLWINSI

-284 EEGDALVKRVLS
+284 EEGDALVKRIIR
-296 QYPDTVGLSTT
+296 QYPDTVGLSIT
-307 SKLNLIVMKLRMG
+307 SKLNLIVLKVRTG

-326 ALKEAKEIYETS
+326 ALREAKEIYETL
-338 IKPLTRQK
+338 IKPLTKQK
-346 ILGEGAFNSL
+346 VLGVGTFNSL
-356 MNHYPNLAFIVDT
+356 MNHYTNLAFIVDT
-369 ARVSVKYK
+369 ARVSANYK
-377 KKCVRMFCED
+377 KEHVRMFCED

-401 TQYNQTLEHVST
+401 TQYNQTLELVST
-413 YPRLIKYL
+413 NPRLIKYL
-421 SDEERIGFVMELNVA
+421 NDKDRIGFVMELNVA

-450 LAEAMMKAII
+450 LAESLMKGII
-460 RHQRE
+460 RHRKQ

-479 RLHQRQLINF
+479 RLHQSQLIHF

-513 QLCDEERRIIRM
+513 QLSDEERRIIRM
-525 HPRMGL
+525 HPRMGQ
-531 KYLKISQKLKY
+531 KYLKISKELRH

-557 GGYPSDFDNTKSPF
+557 GGYPSDFDNTKSPY
-571 RFMIDIITLC
+571 RFMIDILTLC

-605 EELREGAG
+605 EELRAGAG
-613 TRYNPDLVKLID
+613 TRYNPDLVKMID
-625 DIPELYNELERIAIY
+625 DIPELYRELKMIAIY

-648 ISLLSRLEIVG
+648 IYKNYMR
-659 AEKARI
+659 

>member
-1 MTNKIRKVI
+1 MINKIRHII
-10 LLITTILFACH
+10 LLTTIILFACH
-21 LQVAGKEFFV
+21 YPVAGKEY
-31 SEQSIP
+31 SASKQTIP

-57 DSIFSI
+57 DSIFRI
-63 HNHDEWLRFFMTRS
+63 HDHDQWVKFFMARS
-77 QKNHKIYNENEK
+77 QKNHQIYHENEK

-96 YFETDM
+96 YFEPDM
-102 ADTTKETILPD
+102 VDTTKECVLPD

-135 ITNRV
+135 ITNRIM
-140 TDILI
+140 DILI
-145 RNFRKRPERNYE
+145 RNLRNRPDRNYY

-163 WKGASYYQIWRLNR
+163 WKGSSHYQIWKLDR
-177 DNETLKKAYDC
+177 DVETLKKAYDC

-200 PEELGLY
+200 SEELGLY
-207 GYALQNLCLSA
+207 GYALQDLCLSA

-227 KKLQERY
+227 KKLKERY
-234 EKLEELARNH
+234 EKLEILARNH

-250 VPEKRRQLWINSL
+250 VPEKRRQLWINSI

-284 EEGDALVKRVLS
+284 KEGEALVKRVIR
-296 QYPDTVGLSTT
+296 QYPDTVGLSIT
-307 SKLNLIVMKLRMG
+307 SKLNLIVMKVRTG

-326 ALKEAKEIYETS
+326 ALREAKEIYETL
-338 IKPLTRQK
+338 IKPLTKQK
-346 ILGEGAFNSL
+346 VLGVGTFNSL
-356 MNHYPNLAFIVDT
+356 MNHYTNLAFIVDT
-369 ARVSVKYK
+369 ARVSANYK
-377 KKCVRMFCED
+377 KEHVRMFCED

-401 TQYNQTLEHVST
+401 TQYNQTLEQVST
-413 YPRLIKYL
+413 NPRLIKYL
-421 SDEERIGFVMELNVA
+421 NDKDRIGFVMELNVA

-450 LAEAMMKAII
+450 LAEALMKGII
-460 RHQRE
+460 RHRKQ

-479 RLHQRQLINF
+479 RLHQSQLIHF

-513 QLCDEERRIIRM
+513 QLSDEERRIIRM
-525 HPRMGL
+525 HPRMGQ
-531 KYLKISQKLKY
+531 KYLKISKELRH

-557 GGYPSDFDNTKSPF
+557 GGYPSDFDNTQSPY

-625 DIPELYNELERIAIY
+625 DVPELYKELERIAIY
-640 GWPDIYYE
+640 GWPNIYYE
-648 ISLLSRLEIVG
+648 IYKNYMR
-659 AEKARI
+659 

>member
-1 MTNKIRKVI
+1 MINKIRKII
-10 LLITTILFACH
+10 LLTTIILFACH
-21 LQVAGKEFFV
+21 YPVAGKEY
-31 SEQSIP
+31 SASKQTIP

-57 DSIFSI
+57 DSIFRI
-63 HNHDEWLRFFMTRS
+63 HDHDQWVKFFMARS
-77 QKNHKIYNENEK
+77 RKNHQIYHENEK

-163 WKGASYYQIWRLNR
+163 WKGSSYYQIWRLNR

-188 IAYVADSAHCHT
+188 IAYVADSVHSHT
-200 PEELGLY
+200 SELLGLY
-207 GYALQNLCLSA
+207 GYALQDLCLPA
-218 WTLNHIQPL
+218 WTLNKIQPL
-227 KKLQERY
+227 EKLKERY
-234 EKLEELARNH
+234 EKLEMLAYNH
-244 TADELE
+244 TAKELE
-250 VPEKRRQLWINSL
+250 VPEMRRQHWINGI

-270 VRGIYLTNP
+270 VRGIYLANP

-284 EEGDALVKRVLS
+284 KEGDALVKRVIR
-296 QYPDTVGLSTT
+296 QYPDTVGLSIT
-307 SKLNLIVMKLRMG
+307 SKLNLIVLKLRTG
-320 EIRTRT
+320 EIQTRT
-326 ALKEAKEIYETS
+326 ALREAEGIYGTL
-338 IKPLTRQK
+338 IKPLTEQK
-346 ILGEGAFNSL
+346 ALDERTFNSL
-356 MNHYPNLAFIVDT
+356 MNHYMNLAFIVDT
-369 ARVSVKYK
+369 ARVSANYK
-377 KKCVRMFCED
+377 KKHIRMFCED

-395 KDQQNS
+395 KDHQTS
-401 TQYNQTLEHVST
+401 TQYNQTLEQVST
-413 YPRLIKYL
+413 NPRLIKYL
-421 SDEERIGFVMELNVA
+421 SDKERIGFVMELNVA

-450 LAEAMMKAII
+450 LAEALMKGII
-460 RHQRE
+460 RHRRE

-479 RLHQRQLINF
+479 RLHQRQLIHF
-489 ITRAALCHDIGKNS
+489 ITRAALVHDVGKNS
-503 IVSVVNNDYR
+503 IVSVVHNDYR
-513 QLCDEERRIIRM
+513 PLTEEERRIIRM
-525 HPRMGL
+525 HPRMGQ
-531 KYLKISQKLKY
+531 KYLKISQELNF

-557 GGYPSDFDNTKSPF
+557 GGYPSDFDNTQSPY

-625 DIPELYNELERIAIY
+625 NNQDVYNELEMIAIY

-648 ISLLSRLEIVG
+648 IYKNYMR
-659 AEKARI
+659 

>member
-1 MTNKIRKVI
+1 MINKIRKVI
-10 LLITTILFACH
+10 LLITAILFACH
-21 LQVAGKEFFV
+21 LQVAGKELSV
-31 SEQSIP
+31 SKQSIP
-37 DFKFIFDKLSQNRI
+37 NFKFIFDKLSQNRI
-51 TYNRYN
+51 IYNRYN

-63 HNHDEWLRFFMTRS
+63 HNHDEWIRFFMTRS
-77 QKNHKIYNENEK
+77 RKNHKIYQENEK

-96 YFETDM
+96 YFKTDM

-113 AAYDSLDKN
+113 AAYDSLN
-122 FFHNY
+122 VHFFRNY

-135 ITNRV
+135 ITNRI

-145 RNFRKRPERNYE
+145 RNFKNREDQNYY

-163 WKGASYYQIWRLNR
+163 WKGSSYYQIWKLNR

-207 GYALQNLCLSA
+207 GYALQDLCLSA
-218 WTLNHIQPL
+218 WTLHHIQPL

-234 EKLEELARNH
+234 EKLEELARTH
-244 TADELE
+244 TAVELE
-250 VPEKRRQLWINSL
+250 VPETRRQLWINRL
-263 KNRDLEI
+263 KSRDLEI
-270 VRGIYLTNP
+270 VKGIYLTNP
-279 DLIEK
+279 ELTEK
-284 EEGDALVKRVLS
+284 KEGEALVKRVIR
-296 QYPDTVGLSTT
+296 QYPDTVGLSTST
-307 SKLNLIVMKLRMG
+307 KLNLITMKLKMG
-320 EIRTRT
+320 EIRTRA
-326 ALKEAKEIYETS
+326 ALKEAKEIYETQ
-338 IKPLTRQK
+338 IKPLTQQK
-346 ILGEGAFNSL
+346 KLGEGAFYSL
-356 MNHYPNLAFIVDT
+356 MNYYPNLAFIVDT
-369 ARVSVKYK
+369 ARVSTNYK
-377 KKCVRMFCED
+377 KKCVKMFCED

-401 TQYNQTLEHVST
+401 TQYNQTLEDVST
-413 YPRLIKYL
+413 DPRLIKYL
-421 SDEERIGFVMELNVA
+421 NDKERIGFVMELNVA

-460 RHQRE
+460 SHQRE

-479 RLHQRQLINF
+479 RLHQRQLIHF
-489 ITRAALCHDIGKNS
+489 IIHAALCHDIGKNS

-513 QLCDEERRIIRM
+513 QLSDEERRIIRM
-525 HPRMGL
+525 HPRLGL
-531 KYLKISQKLKY
+531 KYLKISKELKY

-557 GGYPSDFDNTKSPF
+557 GGYPSDSDNTKSPF

-648 ISLLSRLEIVG
+648 IYKNYMR
-659 AEKARI
+659 

>member
-1 MTNKIRKVI
+1 MINKIRKVI

-163 WKGASYYQIWRLNR
+163 WKGSSYYQIWKLNR
-177 DNETLKKAYDC
+177 DDETLKKAYDC

-200 PEELGLY
+200 SEELGLY
-207 GYALQNLCLSA
+207 GYALQDLCLSA
-218 WTLNHIQPL
+218 WTLHHIQPL
-227 KKLQERY
+227 KKLKERY
-234 EKLEELARNH
+234 EKLEVLARNH

-250 VPEKRRQLWINSL
+250 VPEKRRQLWINRI
-263 KNRDLEI
+263 KDRDLEI

-284 EEGDALVKRVLS
+284 KEGDALVKRVIS
-296 QYPDTVGLSTT
+296 QYPDTVGLSIT
-307 SKLNLIVMKLRMG
+307 SKLDLIVMKVRTG

-326 ALKEAKEIYETS
+326 ALREAEEIYETL
-338 IKPLTRQK
+338 IKPLTKQK
-346 ILGEGAFNSL
+346 VLGVGTFNSL
-356 MNHYPNLAFIVDT
+356 MNHYTNLAFIVDT
-369 ARVSVKYK
+369 ARVSANYK
-377 KKCVRMFCED
+377 KEHVRMFCED

-401 TQYNQTLEHVST
+401 TQYNQTLELVST
-413 YPRLIKYL
+413 NPRLIKYL
-421 SDEERIGFVMELNVA
+421 NDKDRIGFVMELNVA

-450 LAEAMMKAII
+450 LAEALMKGII
-460 RHQRE
+460 RHRKQ

-479 RLHQRQLINF
+479 RLHQSQLIHF

-605 EELREGAG
+605 GELREGAG

-648 ISLLSRLEIVG
+648 IYKNYMR
-659 AEKARI
+659 

>member
-1 MTNKIRKVI
+1 MINKIRHII
-10 LLITTILFACH
+10 LLTTIILFAYH
-21 LQVAGKEFFV
+21 YPVAGKEY
-31 SEQSIP
+31 SASKQTIP

-57 DSIFSI
+57 DSILRI
-63 HNHDEWLRFFMTRS
+63 HDHDQWVKFFMARS
-77 QKNHKIYNENEK
+77 RKNHQIYHENEK

-96 YFETDM
+96 YFEPDM
-102 ADTTKETILPD
+102 VDTTKECVLPD

-135 ITNRV
+135 ITNRIM
-140 TDILI
+140 DILI
-145 RNFRKRPERNYE
+145 RNLRNRPDRNYY

-163 WKGASYYQIWRLNR
+163 WKGSSHYQIWKLDR
-177 DNETLKKAYDC
+177 DVETLKKAYDC
-188 IAYVADSAHCHT
+188 IAYVADSAHCRT

-207 GYALQNLCLSA
+207 GYALQDLCLSA

-227 KKLQERY
+227 KKLKERY
-234 EKLEELARNH
+234 EKLEILARNH

-250 VPEKRRQLWINSL
+250 VPEKRRQLWINSI

-284 EEGDALVKRVLS
+284 EEGDALVKRVIR
-296 QYPDTVGLSTT
+296 QYPDTVGLSIT
-307 SKLNLIVMKLRMG
+307 SKLNLIVMKVRTG

-326 ALKEAKEIYETS
+326 ALREAKEIYEKS
-338 IKPLTRQK
+338 IKPLTKQK
-346 ILGEGAFNSL
+346 VLGVGTFNSL
-356 MNHYPNLAFIVDT
+356 MNHYTNLAFIVDT
-369 ARVSVKYK
+369 ARVSANYK
-377 KKCVRMFCED
+377 KEHVRMFCED

-401 TQYNQTLEHVST
+401 TQYNQTLELVST
-413 YPRLIKYL
+413 NPRLIKYL
-421 SDEERIGFVMELNVA
+421 NDKDRIGFVMELNVA

-460 RHQRE
+460 RHRRE

-479 RLHQRQLINF
+479 RLHQRQLIHF

-542 YHDTTLGHHKWYNGK
+542 YYDTTLGHHKWYNGK
-557 GGYPSDFDNTKSPF
+557 GGYPSDFDNTQSPY

-625 DIPELYNELERIAIY
+625 DVPELYKELEMIAIY

-648 ISLLSRLEIVG
+648 IYKNYMR
-659 AEKARI
+659 